1 MNPEYG
7 NPAKFYCNFKIQK
20 YHISNQAPPP
30 RPIISGSGSILKDI
44 GKYIEFY
51 IHNIAT
57 KHETFLQDTPH
68 FLRTIEK
75 VYRGPKLPKNAM
87 LVVVDIKG
95 AYQNIPHED
104 GIYCLKE
111 ELNTIP
117 KPEIPSDFISKL
129 MELILKYNIF
139 EFNED
144 LYQQLIGA
152 AMGTPPAPFYANIY
166 LAKS

>member
-1 MNPEYG
+1 MNLFCPIFS
-7 NPAKFYCNFKIQK
+7 KLLKKI
-20 YHISNQAPPP
+20 N
-30 RPIISGSGSILKDI
+30 RD
-44 GKYIEFY
+44 
-51 IHNIAT
+51 
-57 KHETFLQDTPH
+57 
-68 FLRTIEK
+68 
-75 VYRGPKLPKNAM
+75 PKLPKNAM

-139 EFNED
+139 
-144 LYQQLIGA
+144 
-152 AMGTPPAPFYANIY
+152 
-166 LAKS
+166 